1 MPFALPAGAQSQPI
15 LGDPL
20 PDIFGAS
27 TSFMSNRPLSPTPVA
42 SKPLESSPVFSRP
55 SPGIKPP
62 SPVSSIPS
70 PTAKPVE
77 TAPVVSRPNPV
88 ISVPPTSRPSP
99 IGSIPSPT
107 AAMPSV
113 RTSAVNGSP
122 MSHASEEPATDDD
135 DLSSAADETVSPE
148 GMLHMEQSATYLY
161 NMQSA
166 LLPALGAVLAQPCSH
181 TFSCAS
187 GICGSSSVL

>member
-70 PTAKPVE
+70 PTAKSVE
-77 TAPVVSRPNPV
+77 AAPVVSRPNPV

-107 AAMPSV
+107 GTVPSV
-113 RTSAVNGSP
+113 STSAVNGSP

-148 GMLHMEQSATYLY
+148 GMLHMDQQHICTTCNCLAACSWG
-161 NMQSA
+161 S
-166 LLPALGAVLAQPCSH
+166 LAQPCPH
-181 TFSCAS
+181 TFSCSS